1 MIPPEPAGSRDC
13 GRRHA
18 KVAAA
23 ILATALSIAPAADG
37 NARDGN
43 FQSVLLDAGCPNA
56 KVDNVSD
63 REGTITYRANC
74 FSTSHKVIIVTCVR
88 GICLGARQ
96 SHDDRE
102 DHG

>member
-1 MIPPEPAGSRDC
+1 MISRQPAGSRDC
-13 GRRHA
+13 GRRHV
-18 KVAAA
+18 KTAAA
-23 ILATALSIAPAADG
+23 ILATALSTAPALDTS
-37 NARDGN
+37 ARDGN

-56 KVDNVSD
+56 KVDKVSD

-96 SHDDRE
+96 SQDDRE